1 MFQKRKYQTQMSS
14 LLNSNQIFKE
24 VISILYIL
32 FQRIKA
38 ERILSD
44 YFYKA
49 ISTPKL
55 NRQRYYKK
63 TAD

>member
-1 MFQKRKYQTQMSS
+1 MSS

-49 ISTPKL
+49 SSTPKP